1 MFTLDTTTTANAER
15 AQEQSSFTSLSSIAG
30 AGAAEQHL
38 LVSPPGQISFHPRSP
53 RCSPLT
59 LSPGVVGGPAACN
72 ASPRIAAIA
81 ARGRLSL
88 VAVVVQC
95 SASFF
100 FLLLPCSSRPLSVT
114 VTVRRRL
121 NCRFPSKNPVRTSPT
136 VADSHTGSG
145 SDFHPRHVEF
155 ASFAIQSSACLIPV
169 RLYTP
174 QSEHQKVN
182 ILCQF
187 LIE

>member
-15 AQEQSSFTSLSSIAG
+15 AQEQSSFTSLSSSAG
-30 AGAAEQHL
+30 AAAEQHL

-59 LSPGVVGGPAACN
+59 LSPGVGPAACN

-100 FLLLPCSSRPLSVT
+100 LLLLPCSFRLLS

-121 NCRFPSKNPVRTSPT
+121 NCRFPSKNPVRSSPT

>member
-1 MFTLDTTTTANAER
+1 MFTLDTTSTANAER
-15 AQEQSSFTSLSSIAG
+15 AQEQSSFTSLSSSAG
-30 AGAAEQHL
+30 AAAEQHL

-100 FLLLPCSSRPLSVT
+100 FLLLPCSSHPLSVT

-121 NCRFPSKNPVRTSPT
+121 NCRFPSKNPVRPSST

-155 ASFAIQSSACLIPV
+155 ASFTKTIQSSASPIPV
-169 RLYTP
+169 
-174 QSEHQKVN
+174 H
-182 ILCQF
+182 
-187 LIE
+187 

>member
-1 MFTLDTTTTANAER
+1 MFTLDTTTATNAER
-15 AQEQSSFTSLSSIAG
+15 AQEQSSFTSLSSSAG
-30 AGAAEQHL
+30 AAAEQHL

-59 LSPGVVGGPAACN
+59 LSPGVVVVAVVGGPAACN

-88 VAVVVQC
+88 VAVVVLC
-95 SASFF
+95 NASSFF
-100 FLLLPCSSRPLSVT
+100 FLLPCSSHPLSVT

-155 ASFAIQSSACLIPV
+155 ASFTIQSSASPIPV
-169 RLYTP
+169 REF
-174 QSEHQKVN
+174 EHLSK

>member
-15 AQEQSSFTSLSSIAG
+15 AQEQSSFTSLSSSAG
-30 AGAAEQHL
+30 AAAEQHL

-59 LSPGVVGGPAACN
+59 LSPGVGPAACN

-100 FLLLPCSSRPLSVT
+100 FLLLPCSSHPLSVT

-121 NCRFPSKNPVRTSPT
+121 NCRFPSKNPVRSSPT

-155 ASFAIQSSACLIPV
+155 ASFTIQSSASPIPV
-169 RLYTP
+169 R
-174 QSEHQKVN
+174 
-182 ILCQF
+182 
-187 LIE
+187 